1 MYIFCIQEDDD
12 DVWQTCEIS
21 QVKNMI
27 KKLKIK
33 ICYTANDCN
42 AIGNLELIQSKNI
55 NSFCGLGNKISSE
68 TDIQSKYTRTCVK
81 TLKQI

>member
-1 MYIFCIQEDDD
+1 MMVNGLQVYIFCIQEDDD

-55 NSFCGLGNKISSE
+55 NSFCGLRNKH
-68 TDIQSKYTRTCVK
+68 C
-81 TLKQI
+81 LKQTFNPNI